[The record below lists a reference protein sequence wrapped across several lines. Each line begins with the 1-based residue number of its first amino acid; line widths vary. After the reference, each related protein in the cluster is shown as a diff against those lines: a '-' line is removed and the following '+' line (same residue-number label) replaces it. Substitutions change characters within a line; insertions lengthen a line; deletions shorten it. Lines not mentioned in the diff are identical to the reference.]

1 MVSTSTAATFIMIQR
16 IPRPSVALGVAALV
30 LVSSSLA
37 ACRRKEAPAP
47 PMATPS
53 VTLSHDKTPL
63 GSPIDITY
71 KFVVAND
78 AKFTEDLR
86 AMVHVVDADEELI
99 FAFDHNP
106 PIPTTQWKPGQTVE
120 YTKTVFVPIYPYV
133 GEATIQLGLHSTT
146 TQKRV
151 ALAGDDAGQHAYK
164 VARLQLQPQT
174 ENVFTVFKEG
184 WHPGEIAEHNAT
196 VEWQWTKK
204 EATLSFK
211 NPKKDSLFYLD
222 VDNPGS
228 VFNEAQQVQVTLAGA
243 VVDSF
248 TLQPKQPELRKI
260 ALKAAQLG
268 TGDVAELVIAVDKT
282 YIPAVLV
289 AGSKD
294 PRELGVR
301 VFHAYIDPR

>member
-1 MVSTSTAATFIMIQR
+1 MIQR

-228 VFNEAQQVQVTLAGA
+228 VFNDAQQVQVTLAGA